1 MTTMIMKPTV
11 SASCVSEDGDGDDGD
26 VDDHDEDDDD
36 DDDNDDDDYFEANK
50 QTVPASC
57 LAQISS
63 EAKTVQRPEINIS
76 QYMIYNCGLPIIMEI
91 SDFILSLISKGCT
104 VTSA

>member
-36 DDDNDDDDYFEANK
+36 DDNFEANK

-76 QYMIYNCGLPIIMEI
+76 QYMIYNCCLPIIMER
-91 SDFILSLISKGCT
+91 SDFIISLISKGCT